1 MGKPSNSKT
10 TQRTSVAE
18 VVDPRVGQDELRAT
32 TSIKPLA
39 KAEPTSTLTAS
50 LTSRPPSP
58 SFESPRHELP
68 APTGSPYDALHYQLP
83 TLSTPKSQH
92 ASGLRRALVQ
102 TSIDVL
108 ADDDGDVFH
117 DALEEFEEQTPITP
131 VTPSIAKHQRAVGI
145 QQAPYDPKL
154 EGRCKGRT
162 NVTARSSRAPRTTA
176 TYAPFAQA
184 VIPGRGSSSSVAAP
198 SIFSSPSWSAA
209 PPLPQ
214 PTPQSTGPTK
224 KALLIGVNYRTGDKS
239 FKLKYAARDAL
250 RMGNTLAD
258 VLQFPEENLVFVTDD
273 KRTSGSSPPGAFG
286 HVVGQVAAAPA
297 WNPTPLADSMWKG
310 AVHREGKRRFVEP
323 TRANMLEGFKWL
335 TAGTKEGDVLV
346 MLFSG
351 HCVYVNGRP
360 LLITADAGGSQGISQ
375 DDLRREL
382 VQKVP
387 KGCRLTIVLDCC
399 HSASMVNLQYC
410 IGNMRPKEQTCE
422 SEPVVTVVTAEAET
436 TACPTTKP
444 GSEPERSNLQ
454 TSLYGVR
461 PGIVMQEPNPVLVEE
476 PEEPEEP
483 IIPQTPVAPG
493 GFNVASFAPPP
504 QVQRANKRQGGV
516 VAASAPAPAPVPAP
530 ASTTSSWI
538 PAWITGGAT
547 AAAAEEPPPA
557 LEARP
562 SAATSAGVRRTR
574 NCVVEATRP
583 SDYFEERKVGF
594 DRLEGDVTVWAAAG
608 ADQSAYEAY
617 GNVKHGIVTN
627 AFCKAL
633 ETCQDITIRNIWG
646 SLQLEVDRENRMRY
660 ERDQAKSE
668 LERPDPK
675 GRVQHAELWVSQ
687 IQDSDCVSL
696 ALDRRAFCSGVVAG
710 SQPRVAAAPG

>member
-1 MGKPSNSKT
+1 MGKPSNSQT
-10 TQRTSVAE
+10 TQRASVAE
-18 VVDPRVGQDELRAT
+18 VVDPRVDELRAT

-68 APTGSPYDALHYQLP
+68 APASFPYDAPLYQLP
-83 TLSTPKSQH
+83 TLSTPKSQRT
-92 ASGLRRALVQ
+92 SGPQRALVQ
-102 TSIDVL
+102 TSIDAL
-108 ADDDGDVFH
+108 ADDDGDVFY

-154 EGRCKGRT
+154 EGRSKGRT
-162 NVTARSSRAPRTTA
+162 NVAARSSRAPRTTA
-176 TYAPFAQA
+176 TYAPFAP
-184 VIPGRGSSSSVAAP
+184 VVTPGRGSSSSVAAP

-209 PPLPQ
+209 PPPSQ
-214 PTPQSTGPTK
+214 PALQSTGPTK

-250 RMGNTLAD
+250 RMGNALAD
-258 VLQFPEENLVFVTDD
+258 ALQFPEENLVFVTDD
-273 KRTSGSSPPGAFG
+273 KRLSGSSPPGAFG

-310 AVHREGKRRFVEP
+310 PVHREGKKRFVEP
-323 TRANMLEGFKWL
+323 TRANMLEGFRWL
-335 TAGTKEGDVLV
+335 TAGAKEGDELV

-461 PGIVMQEPNPVLVEE
+461 PGIVMQEPDPVVVVEE
-476 PEEPEEP
+476 PEEPAT
-483 IIPQTPVAPG
+483 PQTPVAPG
-493 GFNVASFAPPP
+493 GFNVASFAPPA

-516 VAASAPAPAPVPAP
+516 VAASAPAPVPAP
-530 ASTTSSWI
+530 ASTSTTSSWI
-538 PAWITGGAT
+538 SAWITGGA
-547 AAAAEEPPPA
+547 AAGAAEEPPPA
-557 LEARP
+557 VEAR
-562 SAATSAGVRRTR
+562 SSTATSAGVRRTR

-608 ADQSAYEAY
+608 ADQSAFEAY
-617 GNVKHGIVTN
+617 GNVKNGIVTN

-660 ERDQAKSE
+660 ERDQAKSA

-675 GRVQHAELWVSQ
+675 RRVQHAELWVSQ
-687 IQDSDCVSL
+687 IQDLNCVSL

-710 SQPRVAAAPG
+710 SQPRVAAVTG